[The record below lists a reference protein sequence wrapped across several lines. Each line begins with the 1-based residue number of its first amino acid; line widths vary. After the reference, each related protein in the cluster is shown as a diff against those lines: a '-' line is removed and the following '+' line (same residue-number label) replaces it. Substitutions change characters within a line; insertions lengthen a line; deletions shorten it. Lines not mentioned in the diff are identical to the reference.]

1 MTIRPYFV
9 EVLGTPEAGKTTA
22 IKGVISSLSRK
33 GYTVQYIREAAEIVP
48 EQFKKGSGEAHIW
61 MGLNVAQNIMS
72 AKFSNADIVLI
83 DRGIFDILF
92 WNDFHYKIGNLT
104 QEQLNASNS
113 FFKSF
118 DLMPQLTIALTTE
131 AEEAIRRR
139 GGEGR
144 IVTKAFLE
152 RYNQAF
158 CEFCNEVIPDIIMLD
173 TTNMTPSEV
182 VEFMESTIRRYFHG

>member
-22 IKGVISSLSRK
+22 IKGVISSLSGK

-48 EQFKKGSGEAHIW
+48 EQLKKGSGEAHIW
-61 MGLNVAQNIMS
+61 MSFNVAQNIMT

-83 DRGIFDILF
+83 DRGIQDIIF

-104 QEQLNASNS
+104 QEQFNASNA

-131 AEEAIRRR
+131 VEEAIHRR

-144 IVTKAFLE
+144 IVTKAFLKQ
-152 RYNQAF
+152 YNQAF
-158 CEFCNEVIPDIIMLD
+158 CEFCNEVIPDTIMLD

-182 VEFMESTIRRYFHG
+182 VEFMESTIKRYFHC